1 MRSIAL
7 ILAALLTSQLAFGNE
22 AEINYRQSVMKSVGG
37 HMSSMGAI
45 LRGRV
50 HSEDLAIHAN
60 AMNEL
65 SRVVPNV
72 FPEGSSGGKSEALPS
87 VWEKPAD
94 FQKAMDAFVKAA
106 NGIAEAANSGDMGK
120 IGPAMQSLGQ
130 ACKGCHDNFRKE
142 S

>member
-1 MRSIAL
+1 MRSAAL
-7 ILAALLTSQLAFGNE
+7 ILATLLASPLAFGNE
-22 AEINYRQSVMKSVGG
+22 AEINYRQSAMKAVGG

-50 HSEDLAIHAN
+50 HFEDFAIHAN

-65 SRVVPNV
+65 SRVVPKV
-72 FPEGSSGGKSEALPS
+72 FPEGSGGGKSESLPA
-87 VWEKPAD
+87 VWEKPAE

-106 NGIAEAANSGDMGK
+106 NGMAEAANSGDMGK

-130 ACKGCHDNFRKE
+130 SCKGCHDDFRKE